1 MNENVL
7 SKRICDFS
15 KAIDIMQIII
25 ICFCALVV
33 PTFVPQ
39 WLKAIFGA
47 QSLIGANSQ
56 LIVGTIVN
64 AALITAAINLK
75 GWKKIVGIVTLP
87 SISNLLGGYV
97 FKTAS
102 PYMIYMIPAI
112 WIGNFVLVYAYKLIL
127 VSKQK
132 NYFLAGSIGV
142 AIKVAIIFVCFN
154 ILNAFAIFPEKVA
167 TMFKIAMGSTQAI
180 TATCGVLVS
189 FFIYS
194 PIKNLK
200 ERKY

>member
-7 SKRICDFS
+7 SKRICDYS

-25 ICFCALVV
+25 ICFAALVV
-33 PTFVPQ
+33 PTFVPT

-47 QSLIGANSQ
+47 ESFLATNSQ

-64 AALITAAINLK
+64 TALIMTAINLK
-75 GWKKIVGIVTLP
+75 GWKKIIGVITLP

-102 PYMIYMIPAI
+102 PFMVYMIPAI
-112 WIGNFVLVYAYKLIL
+112 WLGNFAIVYAYKLLL

-132 NYFLAGSIGV
+132 NYFLAGVVGV
-142 AIKVAIIFVCFN
+142 IVKVAIIFAFYN
-154 ILNAFAIFPEKVA
+154 IINAFGIFPEKVA
-167 TMFKIAMGSTQAI
+167 TMFKVAMGSTQAI
-180 TATCGVLVS
+180 TATCGVIVS
-189 FFIYS
+189 AFIYY
-194 PIKNLK
+194 PIKK
-200 ERKY
+200 IKKI

>member
-7 SKRICDFS
+7 EKRICDFT
-15 KAIDIMQIII
+15 KAIDIMQIIL
-25 ICFCALVV
+25 ICFGALVV

-47 QSLIGANSQ
+47 QSVIGSNAQ

-64 AALITAAINLK
+64 TALITAAINLK

-97 FKTAS
+97 FETSS
-102 PYMIYMIPAI
+102 PFMTYMIPAI
-112 WIGNFVLVYAYKLIL
+112 WIGNFALVYAYKLIL

-132 NYFLAGSIGV
+132 NYFIAGIIGV
-142 AIKVAIIFVCFN
+142 IVKVAIIFACFN
-154 ILNAFAIFPEKVA
+154 ILNICGVFPEKVA
-167 TMFKIAMGSTQAI
+167 TMFKVAMGSTQAI

-189 FFIYS
+189 SIIYYS
-194 PIKNLK
+194 IKKFKL
-200 ERKY
+200 

>member
-15 KAIDIMQIII
+15 KAVDIMQIIL
-25 ICFCALVV
+25 ICFGALVV

-47 QSLIGANSQ
+47 QSVIGANSQ

-64 AALITAAINLK
+64 TALITAAINLK

-97 FKTAS
+97 FETSS
-102 PYMIYMIPAI
+102 PYMTYMIPAI
-112 WIGNFVLVYAYKLIL
+112 WLGNFALVYAYKLIL
-127 VSKQK
+127 VAKQK
-132 NYFLAGSIGV
+132 NYFLAGIVGV

-154 ILNAFAIFPEKVA
+154 ILNAFGIFPEKVA
-167 TMFKIAMGSTQAI
+167 TMFKVAMGSTQAI

-189 FFIYS
+189 LLIYY
-194 PIKNLK
+194 PIKKVKKLA
-200 ERKY
+200 

>member
-7 SKRICDFS
+7 EKRICDFTKS
-15 KAIDIMQIII
+15 IDIMQIIV
-25 ICFCALVV
+25 ICFCSLVV

-47 QSLIGANSQ
+47 QSFIGSNAQ

-64 AALITAAINLK
+64 TALITAAINLK

-97 FKTAS
+97 FETSS
-102 PYMIYMIPAI
+102 PFMTYMIPAI
-112 WIGNFVLVYAYKLIL
+112 WIGNFALVYAYKLIL

-132 NYFLAGSIGV
+132 NYFLAGIIGV
-142 AIKVAIIFVCFN
+142 IVKVAIIFVYFN
-154 ILNAFAIFPEKVA
+154 TLNIFGIFPEKVA
-167 TMFKIAMGSTQAI
+167 TMFKVAMGSTQAI
-180 TATCGVLVS
+180 TATCGVVVS
-189 FFIYS
+189 SMIYYS
-194 PIKNLK
+194 IKK
-200 ERKY
+200 VKKI